1 MCPLKSFARRSKT
14 SGEERASAMP
24 LLIVAITFAGLC
36 AIGLAKVSGAALQRS
51 QAQQAADAAALAG
64 ARYGFTDA
72 LRMASANGAVIV
84 SYADRYSGAAHEV
97 DVSVSLNSSGA
108 TASARWDPPPPPPPP
123 PTTLASTTTSAPS
136 STVVSDTTSPPSI
149 P

>member
-24 LLIVAITFAGLC
+24 LLIVAITLAGLC

-72 LRMASANGAVIV
+72 QRMASANGAVIM

-108 TASARWDPPPPPPPP
+108 TASARWDPPPPPP
-123 PTTLASTTTSAPS
+123 TTLASTTTSAPS
-136 STVVSDTTSPPSI
+136 STVVSDTTSPPSL